1 MKLENLLF
9 GDYSKR
15 QLKKIKSA
23 ADAVDALGEKF
34 KAMSEDE
41 LRSVT
46 PAFRERLEN
55 GESLE
60 SLLPEAFA
68 AVREAADR
76 VLGKRPFR
84 VQVLGGI
91 LLHQGRIA
99 EMKTGEG
106 KTLVATMPAYLNA
119 LTGKGVHIV
128 TVNDYLAVRDA
139 GEMGR
144 IYEYL
149 GLRTGVI
156 TKEMSAAEKRRNYAA
171 DITYG
176 TNNEFGFDY
185 LRDNLQTTLDAQM
198 QRGHN
203 FAIIDEVDSI
213 LIDEARTPL
222 IISGMS
228 GKSTDIYEKCD
239 AAVRRLSKKV
249 IKEIDS
255 KAETDDENFDY
266 IVDEKH
272 GSAVLTPRGVKK
284 VEEFFG
290 IENLNDPENAS
301 IAHNVNQ
308 SIHAWGVKK
317 RDVDYVVKDGEI
329 IIVDPFTGRLMPG
342 RRYQDGLHQAL
353 EAKEKVNVQSE
364 MKVTATVTIQNYFRM
379 YRKLSGMTGTA
390 MTEEEEFREIYGLDV
405 VEVPTNKPMIRIDH
419 PDRIFTDENAKFR
432 AVIELVEECR
442 AKDQPVL
449 VGTASVEKSEVL
461 SRMLKAKGIQHN
473 VLNAK
478 NHEREADI
486 IAEAGRA
493 GAVTI
498 ATNMAG
504 RGTDIMLGGNPE
516 HMAKQEMMRM
526 GLRPELIALSTG
538 TAPTENQDIKNAR
551 NTFRM
556 YYEKYKAEIVPNREK
571 VIAAGGLYIIG
582 SERHESRRIDNQLR
596 GRSGRQ
602 GDPGESTFF
611 ISLQDDLMRLFADP
625 ARLQKLSA
633 LAVNLTDESGDM
645 SQNIRLFSNVIESA
659 QKRIESRNFKIR
671 KNVLEYDDM
680 LNEQR
685 KTIYEQRDEILHEA
699 DLSGQIKTMIA
710 STIAE
715 AVEGATASPE
725 KSEWDIEGLRRKYL
739 GWVCREEDLVYTP
752 DELKHVTADDI
763 EKLLQDNAVELY
775 EKRETEVG
783 EERFHRFERNT
794 LLHNI
799 DEMWLDHIDDMENL
813 KQNVMLQSYAH
824 KDPLT
829 EYKLLGSNMFGDLI
843 TEIRDKT
850 AREMLT
856 ERIPEVIVITPEMI
870 RNLRMGRN
878 AEQMKKAAPASMKSG
893 EKIDRN
899 APCPCGSGKK
909 YKKCCG
915 AKLSGNGKD

>member
-1 MKLENLLF
+1 
-9 GDYSKR
+9 
-15 QLKKIKSA
+15 
-23 ADAVDALGEKF
+23 
-34 KAMSEDE
+34 
-41 LRSVT
+41 
-46 PAFRERLEN
+46 
-55 GESLE
+55 
-60 SLLPEAFA
+60 
-68 AVREAADR
+68 
-76 VLGKRPFR
+76 
-84 VQVLGGI
+84 
-91 LLHQGRIA
+91 
-99 EMKTGEG
+99 
-106 KTLVATMPAYLNA
+106 MPAYLNA

-493 GAVTI
+493 GAVS
-498 ATNMAG
+498 MADAHG
-504 RGTDIMLGGNPE
+504 AASGAYRAFDRYRAYRKSGYKECAQHLP
-516 HMAKQEMMRM
+516 HV
-526 GLRPELIALSTG
+526 LRKI
-538 TAPTENQDIKNAR
+538 Q
-551 NTFRM
+551 
-556 YYEKYKAEIVPNREK
+556 
-571 VIAAGGLYIIG
+571 
-582 SERHESRRIDNQLR
+582 
-596 GRSGRQ
+596 
-602 GDPGESTFF
+602 
-611 ISLQDDLMRLFADP
+611 
-625 ARLQKLSA
+625 
-633 LAVNLTDESGDM
+633 SGDR
-645 SQNIRLFSNVIESA
+645 SKSRKGNSCRRALYHRL
-659 QKRIESRNFKIR
+659 R
-671 KNVLEYDDM
+671 
-680 LNEQR
+680 
-685 KTIYEQRDEILHEA
+685 
-699 DLSGQIKTMIA
+699 A
-710 STIAE
+710 S
-715 AVEGATASPE
+715 
-725 KSEWDIEGLRRKYL
+725 
-739 GWVCREEDLVYTP
+739 
-752 DELKHVTADDI
+752 
-763 EKLLQDNAVELY
+763 
-775 EKRETEVG
+775 
-783 EERFHRFERNT
+783 
-794 LLHNI
+794 
-799 DEMWLDHIDDMENL
+799 
-813 KQNVMLQSYAH
+813 
-824 KDPLT
+824 
-829 EYKLLGSNMFGDLI
+829 
-843 TEIRDKT
+843 
-850 AREMLT
+850 
-856 ERIPEVIVITPEMI
+856 
-870 RNLRMGRN
+870 
-878 AEQMKKAAPASMKSG
+878 
-893 EKIDRN
+893 
-899 APCPCGSGKK
+899 
-909 YKKCCG
+909 
-915 AKLSGNGKD
+915 

>member
-1 MKLENLLF
+1 MKLETLLF

-15 QLKKIKSA
+15 QLKKIKGA
-23 ADAVDALGEKF
+23 ADAVDALAEKY
-34 KAMSEDE
+34 KSMSEEE

-46 PAFRERLEN
+46 PDFKARLEA
-55 GESLE
+55 GETLE
-60 SLLPEAFA
+60 ELLPDAFA

-139 GEMGR
+139 SEMGR

-185 LRDNLQTTLDAQM
+185 LRDNLQTSLEAQM

-239 AAVRRLSKKV
+239 AAVRKLSKKV
-249 IKEIDS
+249 IKEIDT

-272 GSAVLTPRGVKK
+272 SSAVLTPRGAKK
-284 VEEFFG
+284 IEEFFG

-308 SIHAWGVKK
+308 SIHAYGVKK
-317 RDVDYVVKDGEI
+317 RDIDYVVKDGEI
-329 IIVDPFTGRLMPG
+329 VIVDPFTGRLMPG

-353 EAKEKVNVQSE
+353 EAKEHVNVQSE

-379 YRKLSGMTGTA
+379 YHKLSGMTGTA

-405 VEVPTNKPMIRIDH
+405 VEVPTNKPMIRVDH
-419 PDRIFTDENAKFR
+419 PDRIFTDEDAKFR
-432 AVIELVEECR
+432 AVIALVEECR
-442 AKDQPVL
+442 AKNQPVL
-449 VGTASVEKSEVL
+449 VGTASVEKSELL
-461 SRMLKAKGIQHN
+461 SRMLKARGVKHN

-516 HMAKQEMMRM
+516 HMAKQEMTRM

-538 TAPTENQDIKNAR
+538 TAPTEDQDIKNAR

-556 YYEKYKAEIVPNREK
+556 YYDKYREEIKPDREK
-571 VIAAGGLYIIG
+571 VLAAGGLYIIG

-625 ARLQKLSA
+625 ARLQRLSA
-633 LAVNLTDESGDM
+633 LASNLTDESGDM

-671 KNVLEYDDM
+671 KNVLEYDDV

-685 KTIYEQRDEILHEA
+685 KTIYQQRDEILHEG
-699 DLSGQIKTMIA
+699 DLSGQIKNMIA

-715 AVEGATASPE
+715 SVENATSSAN
-725 KSEWDIEGLRRKYL
+725 KSDWDIDGLRRKYL
-739 GWVCREEDLVYTP
+739 GWVCHEDDLNYTA
-752 DELKHVTADDI
+752 DELAHVTV
-763 EKLLQDNAVELY
+763 EEMTELLQKNAAELY
-775 EKRETEVG
+775 EKREAEAG
-783 EERFHRFERNT
+783 SDRFHRFERNT

-829 EYKLLGSNMFGDLI
+829 EYKFLGSNMFGDLI

-870 RNLRMGRN
+870 KNMRMGRS
-878 AEQMKKAAPASMKSG
+878 AEQNKKPSSISMPPAD
-893 EKIDRN
+893 KIDRN

-915 AKLSGNGKD
+915 AKSQENGNG

>member
-1 MKLENLLF
+1 MKLETLLF

-15 QLKKIKSA
+15 QLKKIKNA
-23 ADAVDALGEKF
+23 ADAVDALAEKY
-34 KAMSEDE
+34 KAMSEEE
-41 LRSVT
+41 LRAVT
-46 PAFRERLEN
+46 PAFKARLEG
-55 GESLE
+55 GETLE
-60 SLLPEAFA
+60 DILPEAFA

-119 LTGKGVHIV
+119 LTGNGVHIV

-156 TKEMSAAEKRRNYAA
+156 TKEMSASEKRRNYAA

-185 LRDNLQTTLDAQM
+185 LRDNLQTSLEAQM

-249 IKEIDS
+249 IKEIDT

-272 GSAVLTPRGVKK
+272 SSAVLTPRGVKK

-308 SIHAWGVKK
+308 SIHAYGVKK
-317 RDVDYVVKDGEI
+317 RDIDYVVKDGEI

-353 EAKEKVNVQSE
+353 EAKERVNVQSE

-379 YRKLSGMTGTA
+379 YHKLSGMTGTA

-405 VEVPTNKPMIRIDH
+405 VEVPTNKPMIRVDH
-419 PDRIFTDENAKFR
+419 PDRIFTDEDAKFR
-432 AVIELVEECR
+432 AVIALVEECR
-442 AKDQPVL
+442 AKEQPVL
-449 VGTASVEKSEVL
+449 VGTASVEKSEQL
-461 SRMLKAKGIQHN
+461 SKMLKARGIKHN

-516 HMAKQEMMRM
+516 HMAKQEMTRM

-556 YYEKYKAEIVPNREK
+556 YYDKYKEEIKPNREK
-571 VIAAGGLYIIG
+571 VLAAGGLYIIG

-625 ARLQKLSA
+625 ARLQRLSS
-633 LAVNLTDESGDM
+633 LAVNLTDETGDM
-645 SQNIRLFSNVIESA
+645 SQNIRLFSNIIESA

-671 KNVLEYDDM
+671 KNVLEYDDV

-685 KTIYEQRDEILHEA
+685 KTIYQQRDEILHDG
-699 DLSGQIKTMIA
+699 DLSGQIKHMIA

-715 AVEGATASPE
+715 SVEEATSAADR
-725 KSEWDIEGLRRKYL
+725 SEWDIEGLRRKYL
-739 GWVCREEDLVYTP
+739 GWVCRENDLVYTP
-752 DELKHVTADDI
+752 EELAHVSADEIT
-763 EKLLQDNAVELY
+763 ELLQKNAAELY
-775 EKRETEVG
+775 EERESDVG
-783 EERFHRFERNT
+783 SDRFHRFERNT

-870 RNLRMGRN
+870 KNMRMGRS
-878 AEQMKKAAPASMKSG
+878 AEQMKKPAPASMPHAD
-893 EKIDRN
+893 KIDRN

-915 AKLSGNGKD
+915 AKMSDNGNG

>member
-1 MKLENLLF
+1 MKLETLLF

-15 QLKKIKSA
+15 QLKKIKGA
-23 ADAVDALGEKF
+23 ADAVDALADKF
-34 KAMSEDE
+34 KSMSDEE
-41 LRSVT
+41 LRAVT
-46 PAFRERLEN
+46 PEFRERLSN
-55 GESLE
+55 GETLE
-60 SLLPEAFA
+60 QLLPEAFA

-156 TKEMSAAEKRRNYAA
+156 TKDMSAAEKRRNYAA

-185 LRDNLQTTLDAQM
+185 LRDNLQTSLEAQM

-222 IISGMS
+222 IISGLS

-239 AAVRRLSKKV
+239 AAVRKLSKKV
-249 IKEIDS
+249 IKELDT

-272 GSAVLTPRGVKK
+272 SSAVLTPRGAKK
-284 VEEFFG
+284 IEEFFG
-290 IENLNDPENAS
+290 IDNLNDPENAS
-301 IAHNVNQ
+301 IAHSVNQ
-308 SIHAWGVKK
+308 SIHAYGVKK

-353 EAKEKVNVQSE
+353 EAKEKVNIKSE

-390 MTEEEEFREIYGLDV
+390 LTEEEEFREIYGLDV
-405 VEVPTNKPMIRIDH
+405 VEVPTNKPMIGVDH
-419 PDRIFTDENAKFR
+419 PDRIFTDESSKFR
-432 AVIELVEECR
+432 AIIELVEQCR
-442 AKDQPVL
+442 AKSQPVL

-516 HMAKQEMMRM
+516 HMAKQEMARM
-526 GLRPELIALSTG
+526 GIHPELIALSTG
-538 TAPTENQDIKNAR
+538 TVPTENQDIKNAR
-551 NTFRM
+551 NTFRI
-556 YYEKYKAEIVPNREK
+556 YFEKFREQIIPEREK

-625 ARLQKLSA
+625 ARLQKLSS
-633 LAVNLTDESGDM
+633 LAANLTDGSGDM
-645 SQNIRLFSNVIESA
+645 SQNISLFSNVIESA

-671 KNVLEYDDM
+671 KNVLEYDDV

-685 KTIYEQRDEILHEA
+685 KTIYEQRDEILHEGN
-699 DLSGQIKTMIA
+699 LSDKVKQMIA
-710 STIAE
+710 STISE
-715 AVEGATASPE
+715 SVESATAESN
-725 KSEWDIEGLRRKYL
+725 KSEWDLEALRRKYL
-739 GWVCREEDLVYTP
+739 GWVCHEDELIYSEE
-752 DELKHVTADDI
+752 ELKHVSAEDI
-763 EKLLQDNAVELY
+763 EKLLQDNAEELY
-775 EKRETEVG
+775 SSREAEVG
-783 EERFHRFERNT
+783 EDRFRRFERNT

-856 ERIPEVIVITPEMI
+856 EKIPEVIVITPEMI
-870 RNLRMGRN
+870 KNMRMGRSI
-878 AEQMKKAAPASMKSG
+878 EQNKKSAPVASSA

-899 APCPCGSGKK
+899 ALCPCGSGKK

-915 AKLSGNGKD
+915 AKISGGGDS

>member
-1 MKLENLLF
+1 MKLETLLF

-15 QLKKIKSA
+15 QLKKIKGA
-23 ADAVDALGEKF
+23 ADAVDALAEKY
-34 KAMSEDE
+34 KSMSEED

-46 PAFRERLEN
+46 PGFKARLEA
-55 GESLE
+55 GETLE
-60 SLLPEAFA
+60 ELLPDAFA

-139 GEMGR
+139 SEMGR

-156 TKEMSAAEKRRNYAA
+156 TKEMSAVEKRRNYAA

-185 LRDNLQTTLDAQM
+185 LRDNLQTSLEAQM

-239 AAVRRLSKKV
+239 AAVRKLSKKV
-249 IKEIDS
+249 IKEIDT

-272 GSAVLTPRGVKK
+272 SSAVLTPRGAKK
-284 VEEFFG
+284 IEEFFG

-308 SIHAWGVKK
+308 SIHAYGVKK
-317 RDVDYVVKDGEI
+317 RDIDYVVKDGEI

-353 EAKEKVNVQSE
+353 EAKEHVNVQSE

-379 YRKLSGMTGTA
+379 YHKLSGMTGTA

-405 VEVPTNKPMIRIDH
+405 VEVPTNKPMIRVDH
-419 PDRIFTDENAKFR
+419 PDRIFTDEEAKFR
-432 AVIELVEECR
+432 AVIALVEACR
-442 AKDQPVL
+442 AKNQPVL
-449 VGTASVEKSEVL
+449 VGTASVEKSELL
-461 SRMLKAKGIQHN
+461 SRMLKARGVKHN

-516 HMAKQEMMRM
+516 HMAKQEMTRM

-538 TAPTENQDIKNAR
+538 TAPTEDQDIKNAR

-556 YYEKYKAEIVPNREK
+556 YYDKYKEEIKPDREK
-571 VIAAGGLYIIG
+571 VLAAGGLYIIG

-625 ARLQKLSA
+625 ARLQRLSA
-633 LAVNLTDESGDM
+633 IASNLTDESGDM

-671 KNVLEYDDM
+671 KNVLEYDDV

-685 KTIYEQRDEILHEA
+685 KTIYQQRDEILHEG
-699 DLSGQIKTMIA
+699 DLSGQIKNMIA

-715 AVEGATASPE
+715 SVENATSSAD
-725 KSEWDIEGLRRKYL
+725 KSDWDIDGLRRNISD
-739 GWVCREEDLVYTP
+739 GSAMRRTS
-752 DELKHVTADDI
+752 TI
-763 EKLLQDNAVELY
+763 LLTNW
-775 EKRETEVG
+775 RT
-783 EERFHRFERNT
+783 
-794 LLHNI
+794 
-799 DEMWLDHIDDMENL
+799 
-813 KQNVMLQSYAH
+813 
-824 KDPLT
+824 
-829 EYKLLGSNMFGDLI
+829 
-843 TEIRDKT
+843 
-850 AREMLT
+850 
-856 ERIPEVIVITPEMI
+856 
-870 RNLRMGRN
+870 
-878 AEQMKKAAPASMKSG
+878 
-893 EKIDRN
+893 
-899 APCPCGSGKK
+899 
-909 YKKCCG
+909 
-915 AKLSGNGKD
+915 

>member
-1 MKLENLLF
+1 MKLETLLF

-23 ADAVDALGEKF
+23 ADAVDALAEKYRS
-34 KAMSEDE
+34 MSEEE
-41 LRSVT
+41 LRAVT
-46 PAFRERLEN
+46 PALKARLEG
-55 GESLE
+55 GETLE
-60 SLLPEAFA
+60 ELLPDAFA
-68 AVREAADR
+68 AAREAADR

-156 TKEMSAAEKRRNYAA
+156 TKEMSASEKRRNYAA

-185 LRDNLQTTLDAQM
+185 LRDNLQTSLEAQM

-249 IKEIDS
+249 IKEIDT

-272 GSAVLTPRGVKK
+272 SSAVLTPRGVKK

-308 SIHAWGVKK
+308 SIHAYGVKK
-317 RDVDYVVKDGEI
+317 RDIDYVVKDGEI

-353 EAKEKVNVQSE
+353 EAKEHVNVQSE

-379 YRKLSGMTGTA
+379 YHKLSGMTGTA

-405 VEVPTNKPMIRIDH
+405 VEVPTNKPMIRVDH
-419 PDRIFTDENAKFR
+419 PDRIFTDEDAKFR
-432 AVIELVEECR
+432 AVIDLVEKCR
-442 AKDQPVL
+442 EREQPVL
-449 VGTASVEKSEVL
+449 VGTASVEKSEHL
-461 SRMLKAKGIQHN
+461 SKMLKARGIKHN

-516 HMAKQEMMRM
+516 HMAKQEMTRM

-538 TAPTENQDIKNAR
+538 TAPTIDQDIKNAR

-556 YYEKYKAEIVPNREK
+556 YYDKYKEEIKPNREK

-625 ARLQKLSA
+625 ARLQRLSS
-633 LAVNLTDESGDM
+633 LAVNLTDDTGDM
-645 SQNIRLFSNVIESA
+645 SQNIKLFSNVIESA
-659 QKRIESRNFKIR
+659 QKRIESRNFKMR
-671 KNVLEYDDM
+671 KNVLEYDDV

-685 KTIYEQRDEILHEA
+685 KTIYQQRDEILHDG
-699 DLSGQIKTMIA
+699 DLSGQIKNMIA

-715 AVEGATASPE
+715 SVEAATSAE
-725 KSEWDIEGLRRKYL
+725 HKSDWDIEGLRRKYL
-739 GWVCREEDLVYTP
+739 GWVCRENDLVYTT
-752 DELKHVTADDI
+752 DELEHVSADDI
-763 EKLLQDNAVELY
+763 AELLQKNAAELY
-775 EKRETEVG
+775 EARETEVG
-783 EERFHRFERNT
+783 PDRFHRFERNT

-870 RNLRMGRN
+870 RNMRMGRS
-878 AEQMKKAAPASMKSG
+878 AEQMKKPAAATVQAAD
-893 EKIDRN
+893 KIDRN

-915 AKLSGNGKD
+915 AKTTDNGNG

>member
-1 MKLENLLF
+1 MKLETLLF

-15 QLKKIKSA
+15 QLKKIKGA
-23 ADAVDALGEKF
+23 ADAVDALAEKY
-34 KAMSEDE
+34 KSMSEEE

-46 PAFRERLEN
+46 PDFKARLEA
-55 GESLE
+55 GETLE
-60 SLLPEAFA
+60 ELLPDAFA

-128 TVNDYLAVRDA
+128 TVNDYLAVRDTS
-139 GEMGR
+139 EMGR

-185 LRDNLQTTLDAQM
+185 LRDNLQTSLEAQM

-239 AAVRRLSKKV
+239 AAVRKLSKTV
-249 IKEIDS
+249 IKEIDT

-272 GSAVLTPRGVKK
+272 SSAVLTPRGAKK
-284 VEEFFG
+284 IEEFFG

-308 SIHAWGVKK
+308 SIHAYGVKK
-317 RDVDYVVKDGEI
+317 RDIDYVVKDGEI

-353 EAKEKVNVQSE
+353 EAKEHVNVQSE

-379 YRKLSGMTGTA
+379 YHKLSGMTGTA

-405 VEVPTNKPMIRIDH
+405 VEVPTNKPMIRVDH
-419 PDRIFTDENAKFR
+419 PDRIFTDEDAKFR
-432 AVIELVEECR
+432 AVIALVEECR
-442 AKDQPVL
+442 AKNQPVL
-449 VGTASVEKSEVL
+449 VGTASVEKSELL
-461 SRMLKAKGIQHN
+461 SRMLKARGVKHN

-516 HMAKQEMMRM
+516 HMAKQEMTRM

-538 TAPTENQDIKNAR
+538 TAPTEDQDIKNAR

-556 YYEKYKAEIVPNREK
+556 YYDKYKEEIKPDREK
-571 VIAAGGLYIIG
+571 VLAAGGLYIIG

-625 ARLQKLSA
+625 ARLQRLSA
-633 LAVNLTDESGDM
+633 LASNLTDESGDM

-671 KNVLEYDDM
+671 KNVLEYDDV

-685 KTIYEQRDEILHEA
+685 KTIYQQRDEILHEG
-699 DLSGQIKTMIA
+699 DLSGQIKNMIA

-715 AVEGATASPE
+715 SVENATSSAN
-725 KSEWDIEGLRRKYL
+725 KSDWDIDGLRRKYL
-739 GWVCREEDLVYTP
+739 G
-752 DELKHVTADDI
+752 
-763 EKLLQDNAVELY
+763 
-775 EKRETEVG
+775 
-783 EERFHRFERNT
+783 
-794 LLHNI
+794 
-799 DEMWLDHIDDMENL
+799 
-813 KQNVMLQSYAH
+813 
-824 KDPLT
+824 
-829 EYKLLGSNMFGDLI
+829 
-843 TEIRDKT
+843 
-850 AREMLT
+850 
-856 ERIPEVIVITPEMI
+856 
-870 RNLRMGRN
+870 
-878 AEQMKKAAPASMKSG
+878 
-893 EKIDRN
+893 
-899 APCPCGSGKK
+899 
-909 YKKCCG
+909 
-915 AKLSGNGKD
+915 

>member
-23 ADAVDALGEKF
+23 ADSVDALGEKF

-46 PAFRERLEN
+46 PAFRKRLEN

-449 VGTASVEKSEVL
+449 VGTASVVKSEVL

-671 KNVLEYDDM
+671 KNVLEYDDV

>member
-1 MKLENLLF
+1 M
-9 GDYSKR
+9 
-15 QLKKIKSA
+15 
-23 ADAVDALGEKF
+23 
-34 KAMSEDE
+34 
-41 LRSVT
+41 
-46 PAFRERLEN
+46 
-55 GESLE
+55 
-60 SLLPEAFA
+60 
-68 AVREAADR
+68 REAADR

-139 GEMGR
+139 SEMGR

-185 LRDNLQTTLDAQM
+185 LRDNLQTSLEAQM

-239 AAVRRLSKKV
+239 AAVRKLSKKV
-249 IKEIDS
+249 IKEIDT

-272 GSAVLTPRGVKK
+272 SSAVLTPRGAKK
-284 VEEFFG
+284 IEEFFG

-308 SIHAWGVKK
+308 SIHAYGVKK
-317 RDVDYVVKDGEI
+317 RDIDYVVKDGEI

-353 EAKEKVNVQSE
+353 EAKEHVNVQSE

-379 YRKLSGMTGTA
+379 YHKLSGMTGTA

-405 VEVPTNKPMIRIDH
+405 VEVPTNKPMIRVDH
-419 PDRIFTDENAKFR
+419 PDRIFTDEDAKFR
-432 AVIELVEECR
+432 AVIALVEECR
-442 AKDQPVL
+442 AKNQPVL
-449 VGTASVEKSEVL
+449 VGTASVEKSELL
-461 SRMLKAKGIQHN
+461 SRMLKARGVKHN

-516 HMAKQEMMRM
+516 HMAKQEMTRM

-538 TAPTENQDIKNAR
+538 TAPTEDQDIKNAR

-556 YYEKYKAEIVPNREK
+556 YYDKYREEIKPDREK
-571 VIAAGGLYIIG
+571 VLAAGGLYIIG

-625 ARLQKLSA
+625 ARLQRLSA
-633 LAVNLTDESGDM
+633 LASNLTDESGDM

-671 KNVLEYDDM
+671 KNVLEYDDV

-685 KTIYEQRDEILHEA
+685 KTIYQQRDEILHEG
-699 DLSGQIKTMIA
+699 DLSGQIKNMIA

-715 AVEGATASPE
+715 SVENATSSAN
-725 KSEWDIEGLRRKYL
+725 KSDWDIDGLRRKYL
-739 GWVCREEDLVYTP
+739 GWVCHEDDLNYTA
-752 DELKHVTADDI
+752 DELAHVTV
-763 EKLLQDNAVELY
+763 EEMTELLQKNAAELY
-775 EKRETEVG
+775 EKREAEAG
-783 EERFHRFERNT
+783 SDRFHRFERNT

-829 EYKLLGSNMFGDLI
+829 EYKFLGSNMFGDLI

-870 RNLRMGRN
+870 KNMRMGRS
-878 AEQMKKAAPASMKSG
+878 AEQNKKPSSISMPPAD
-893 EKIDRN
+893 KIDRN

-915 AKLSGNGKD
+915 AKSQENGNG